1 MQNKEPRIKT
11 IETIYAVMVND
22 DVVLD
27 QFPKIALA
35 KKFVN
40 NMSITEDIQN
50 VKIIKQ
56 TVTHQVVKNL
66 VPKVAKVLTIE
77 DFNLEE

>member
-11 IETIYAVMVND
+11 IETLYAVMVND

-66 VPKVAKVLTIE
+66 VPKVAKVLTVE
-77 DFNLEE
+77 DFDLNG

>member
-11 IETIYAVMVND
+11 IETLYAVMVND

-66 VPKVAKVLTIE
+66 VPKVAKVLTVE
-77 DFNLEE
+77 DFNFED

>member
-66 VPKVAKVLTIE
+66 VPKVAKVLTVE
-77 DFNLEE
+77 DFNLD

>member
-11 IETIYAVMVND
+11 IETLYAVMVND

-66 VPKVAKVLTIE
+66 VPKVAKVLTVE

>member
-1 MQNKEPRIKT
+1 MQNKEPKIKT
-11 IETIYAVMVND
+11 IETVYAIMVND
-22 DVVLD
+22 DIVLE
-27 QFPKIALA
+27 QFPRIALA

-66 VPKVAKVLTIE
+66 VPKIAKVLTVE
-77 DFNLEE
+77 NFNLEE